1 MEAALMSKTL
11 NLTDQ
16 LLSRGRF
23 LQEIG
28 RTHDAARLL
37 GRLAGLRELP
47 AAAAEETQARLAE
60 LNIRQRHFPQAR
72 RHLAAALTH
81 NTKNARYHYLM
92 AVAHDQDENGDPQT
106 ALDHFRQA
114 LRLDADQPR
123 YLGDFG
129 ILALCLGHNEE
140 GLAALRRGVDLAPD
154 DPEAVGKLVEGL
166 CLAEQPA
173 EARLALRSALFR
185 NPRHA
190 GFRKLWNDF
199 QFEQLCEEQE
209 AARRRQQ
216 NRLDDEEE
224 PVFLPFSRTAA
235 EAVPVKPSRRRIR
248 HDGPSTPTPPHTPRR
263 IDLPTRRHA

>member
-1 MEAALMSKTL
+1 MSKTL

-60 LNIRQRHFPQAR
+60 LNIRQRHFAQAR

-140 GLAALRRGVDLAPD
+140 GLAALRRGVEKIGKGDLNYHLEIKTGDDIEVLADACRVDRCRQNGAAALNAP
-154 DPEAVGKLVEGL
+154 G
-166 CLAEQPA
+166 
-173 EARLALRSALFR
+173 
-185 NPRHA
+185 
-190 GFRKLWNDF
+190 
-199 QFEQLCEEQE
+199 QE
-209 AARRRQQ
+209 HLRRRF
-216 NRLDDEEE
+216 LEAPGDGDDEGVVEQSW
-224 PVFLPFSRTAA
+224 L
-235 EAVPVKPSRRRIR
+235 
-248 HDGPSTPTPPHTPRR
+248 
-263 IDLPTRRHA
+263 